1 MKQSSI
7 HGIDGIDVDILMAS
21 TLVEKALKAWKQG
34 GWWRLARPFFF
45 LPEWAL
51 VFYLQRKVWRLPG
64 KQWHTKQFHKQK
76 SPQAKERPNSWKQ
89 LKWCSVRESRPSLL
103 ILQCYVKKKC
113 RGNKAEKFL
122 RRKKRRPIAHTCGA
136 TLELS
141 STYSFYP
148 EFFPQKVAR
157 ARNFNMSKNLYKKKK
172 KKKKKSHATLLHF
185 LWGQNLS

>member
-45 LPEWAL
+45 LPEWTL

-64 KQWHTKQFHKQK
+64 KQWHTKQFHKQE
-76 SPQAKERPNSWKQ
+76 SPQAKERPNGWKQ

-103 ILQCYVKKKC
+103 ILQCYVKKKMQ
-113 RGNKAEKFL
+113 RKQSREIPTSKEEKAHRSYLWSNTWIVIYIQLLSWILSTKGGKSKKFQ
-122 RRKKRRPIAHTCGA
+122 HV
-136 TLELS
+136 
-141 STYSFYP
+141 
-148 EFFPQKVAR
+148 QK
-157 ARNFNMSKNLYKKKK
+157 SI
-172 KKKKKSHATLLHF
+172 
-185 LWGQNLS
+185 